1 MKGDKNMHKF
11 EGKYAIATGGTDG
24 ITKESIIC
32 MARKGLSGAII
43 AGRNK
48 ERGIKA
54 AEEIKKLT
62 VCECYY
68 VQTDV
73 SKPEDIVNLF
83 KVAKSK
89 FPTIQIL
96 VNGAGVCP
104 SMPIETIDA
113 QEWDRV
119 MNINLRSM
127 HLCILEALK
136 FMKPQKYGK
145 IINVSSAAGR
155 IGGTESSIAY
165 SVSKGGMI
173 TATKCYAKAYGVYNI
188 NVNSICPGA
197 IKTNMIA
204 DFTYANAPESLIKKI
219 IPLGRLGKVE
229 DCSGVIEFLA
239 SNDSDYITGC
249 SIDVNGGV
257 FMN

>member
-1 MKGDKNMHKF
+1 MHRFK
-11 EGKYAIATGGTDG
+11 GKYAIATGGTDG
-24 ITKESIIC
+24 LTKESVIR
-32 MARKGLSGAII
+32 MAREGLSGAII
-43 AGRNK
+43 AGRN
-48 ERGIKA
+48 EDRGIKA
-54 AEEIKKLT
+54 AEEIKNLT
-62 VCECYY
+62 GCQCYY
-68 VQTDV
+68 VQADV
-73 SKPEDIVNLF
+73 SKPDDIVNLF
-83 KVAKSK
+83 EVARLK
-89 FPTIQIL
+89 FPTIHIL
-96 VNGAGVCP
+96 INGAGVCP
-104 SMPIETIDA
+104 SMPIETVDA

-136 FMKPQKYGK
+136 FMKPQRYGK

-155 IGGTESSIAY
+155 IGGTDSSIAY
-165 SVSKGGMI
+165 SASKGGMI
-173 TATKCYAKAYGVYNI
+173 TATKCYAKAYGAYNI
-188 NVNSICPGA
+188 NVNGICPGA

-204 DFTYANAPESLIKKI
+204 NFSYVNAPEALIKQI

-229 DCSGVIEFLA
+229 DCSGVIAFLA